1 MRIGGL
7 QKYSLIDFPPRI
19 SCVVFTAGCNF
30 HCPYCHNS
38 QLSAPGENTS
48 DLEREHI
55 MDFLRLRRKYLDAV
69 VISGGEPTLHSDLPD
84 LCAEIKSIGFELKID
99 TNGSNPEM
107 IKQLIKKGLADYVAM
122 DVKTAP
128 ENYESQITATA
139 DPDAIRETV
148 RVILDSKAAHEFR
161 TTCVKPFTEEAC
173 IYSIAEL
180 IRGADLHAIQRPHT
194 ENVLTPEFFRDNNR
208 LHSEEELNRFRSIIA
223 GFVRQAVI
231 R

>member
-7 QKYSLIDFPPRI
+7 QKYSLVDFPPRI

-30 HCPYCHNS
+30 HCPYCHNP
-38 QLSAPGENTS
+38 QLSAPGENTA
-48 DLEREHI
+48 DLAAEYI
-55 MDFLRLRRKYLDAV
+55 MSFLRQRKKYLDAV
-69 VISGGEPTLHSDLPD
+69 VISGGEPTLHRDLPD
-84 LCAEIKSIGFELKID
+84 LCEEIKSMGFELKID

-107 IKQLIKKGLADYVAM
+107 IKQLIKKGLADYIAM
-122 DVKTAP
+122 DVKTTP
-128 ENYESQITATA
+128 ENYESQITANA
-139 DPDAIRETV
+139 DPDSIRETV

-194 ENVLTPEFFRDNNR
+194 ENVLTPEFFQGTNR
-208 LHSEEELNRFRSIIA
+208 LYSEEELNRFRSIIA